1 MSKKEKSRS
10 YAIVGV
16 IAAMV
21 LIISIAA
28 IVMIKYH
35 SYKANKQY
43 EDLQNQM
50 TANVTA
56 VPEAVSEETT
66 EETETVVTSITEDPA
81 EVRWNDQ
88 FIRTPDKEV
97 NFNELQAI
105 NPDVYAWISI
115 PGTEIDYPVAH
126 CDKDHAI
133 YLEEDINNQKSAY

>member
-28 IVMIKYH
+28 IVMMKYH

-66 EETETVVTSITEDPA
+66 EETESKPPKQEETQNTTPVENTTQNQTTSE
-81 EVRWNDQ
+81 
-88 FIRTPDKEV
+88 
-97 NFNELQAI
+97 
-105 NPDVYAWISI
+105 
-115 PGTEIDYPVAH
+115 
-126 CDKDHAI
+126 
-133 YLEEDINNQKSAY
+133 